1 MKPVSVSELNRYVK
15 SMLDEDAFSSDISV
29 SGELSNV
36 RKTGRGHIYFS
47 LKEEK
52 NGEQNCVKCVMFA
65 GSTQYLLFEP
75 RDGVKVVAHG
85 HCSLYAADGS
95 FQLYCDRMTED
106 GIGKLYEE
114 FEKLKKKLDA
124 EGLFSPAHKKKIPF
138 LPNRVGVITSPGGAV
153 IRDIMNVTARRF
165 PGMEIRLYS
174 CPVQGRDAP
183 PQIIQALRE
192 ACAENVC
199 DVLILARGGGSF
211 EDLWCFNDE
220 ALARAIYDCPI
231 PIISAVGHETD
242 FSISDFV
249 ADLRAPTPSAAAEL
263 AVPERAKLAADLGAL
278 RNRLA
283 GFASSALTLQ
293 REKLERLKG
302 SGALMRPLLLTE
314 GRRQNLDVAAG
325 KLSAMLAEGATKR
338 IDALRRVESR
348 FAAADVKKTVADR
361 RIQLMNA
368 ANYIAAEG
376 RVGLEA
382 KRTGFLSL
390 ASKFEAM
397 NPAHVLARGYSIVEK
412 DGRSVNSEA
421 GIKPGED
428 FRVVMSDGSFDAS
441 RKP

>member
-1 MKPVSVSELNRYVK
+1 
-15 SMLDEDAFSSDISV
+15 
-29 SGELSNV
+29 
-36 RKTGRGHIYFS
+36 
-47 LKEEK
+47 
-52 NGEQNCVKCVMFA
+52 
-65 GSTQYLLFEP
+65 
-75 RDGVKVVAHG
+75 
-85 HCSLYAADGS
+85 
-95 FQLYCDRMTED
+95 
-106 GIGKLYEE
+106 
-114 FEKLKKKLDA
+114 
-124 EGLFSPAHKKKIPF
+124 
-138 LPNRVGVITSPGGAV
+138 
-153 IRDIMNVTARRF
+153 
-165 PGMEIRLYS
+165 
-174 CPVQGRDAP
+174 
-183 PQIIQALRE
+183 
-192 ACAENVC
+192 
-199 DVLILARGGGSF
+199 
-211 EDLWCFNDE
+211 
-220 ALARAIYDCPI
+220 
-231 PIISAVGHETD
+231 
-242 FSISDFV
+242 
-249 ADLRAPTPSAAAEL
+249 AAAEL